1 MLHVGS
7 WHCVPCM
14 LLRLLSVCS
23 MIGFDTDNRL
33 GTRFITLPF
42 QIMTHEQIIFLFRY
56 AWDGINKLN
65 YTVLSR
71 EVHKQFTIL
80 HVRLGMGI
88 IVDYDIYQKGSSRH
102 MSKSILFVK

>member
-7 WHCVPCM
+7 WHSVACM

-33 GTRFITLPF
+33 TTRFIPLPF
-42 QIMTHEQIIFLFRY
+42 QITPNEQVIFLFRY
-56 AWDGINKLN
+56 AWDGINQLN

-80 HVRLGMGI
+80 HVRLERLI
-88 IVDYDIYQKGSSRH
+88 A
-102 MSKSILFVK
+102 